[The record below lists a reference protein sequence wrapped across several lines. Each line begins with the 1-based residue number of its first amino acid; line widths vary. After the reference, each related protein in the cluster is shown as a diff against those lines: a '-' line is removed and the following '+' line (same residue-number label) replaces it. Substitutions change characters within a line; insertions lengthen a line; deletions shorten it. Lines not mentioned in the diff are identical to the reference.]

1 MVYSLF
7 KEVAP
12 KALAS
17 CLSPIKIILGM
28 VGGMQIRLKHPDVF
42 NSSARGIYK
51 TRNLIN
57 FP

>member
-1 MVYSLF
+1 MMVYSLF

-51 TRNLIN
+51 TRN
-57 FP
+57 